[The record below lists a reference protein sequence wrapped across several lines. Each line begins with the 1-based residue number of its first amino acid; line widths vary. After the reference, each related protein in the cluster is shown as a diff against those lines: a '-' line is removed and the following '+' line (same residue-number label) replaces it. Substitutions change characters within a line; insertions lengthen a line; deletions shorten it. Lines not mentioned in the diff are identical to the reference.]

1 MVGNRSSHKRR
12 AWSVWRF
19 CHYLARNRPK
29 TGLIV
34 KNFIPFCHYLSR
46 KGIDKLC
53 AIVYNVDRIEN
64 RKRNP
69 NNRIT
74 TQESQGKKYH
84 PGVDTQTR
92 DKGEGRP
99 NRGRGTGRAEGR
111 KGLRLQPVRA
121 SALMSAGGL
130 ADTEVRLLRGGHES
144 RN

>member
-1 MVGNRSSHKRR
+1 MVGNRSRIANAPGPVSL
-12 AWSVWRF
+12 AF
-19 CHYLARNRPK
+19 CHYLARNRAK
-29 TGLIV
+29 TGSKVNKLIP
-34 KNFIPFCHYLSR
+34 ICHYIPVCLVDTR
-46 KGIDKLC
+46 PTMW
-53 AIVYNVDRIEN
+53 YNVDRIEN

-111 KGLRLQPVRA
+111 KRLRLQPAVAGKLARPERA
-121 SALMSAGGL
+121 K
-130 ADTEVRLLRGGHES
+130 T
-144 RN
+144 RNRKGENDEC